1 MTHRPLIALTLVMA
15 CALPTVLHAAPAQ
28 TAGTTPAAPMISASS
43 ASGATAA
50 QTVAELRAETKA
62 IQARIKELRAAQ
74 QIDKAVQQRDKA
86 RAALA
91 ALLAKEATK

>member
-15 CALPTVLHAAPAQ
+15 CALPAVLHAAPAQ
-28 TAGTTPAAPMISASS
+28 TSSTPPAAPMIS

-91 ALLAKEATK
+91 ALLAKEIAK

>member
-15 CALPTVLHAAPAQ
+15 CALPAVLHAAPAQ
-28 TAGTTPAAPMISASS
+28 TPSTPPAAPMISASS
-43 ASGATAA
+43 ATAA

-74 QIDKAVQQRDKA
+74 QIDKAVAQRDKA